1 MGINAY
7 YNFKNPIRHF
17 LNIDNVIFQPNINE
31 LHLEE
36 ISWTEPINF
45 RVWKNENKYRVLKM
59 PNLLNFYYAF
69 NKFKSYDSFNDTS
82 TFDSRKR
89 LVPNT
94 ITGDFATGVYDE
106 QLEKD
111 FFLLSVFDNLLKLDI
126 KSYYERIYTHNIK
139 FENNDDER
147 YLSNLNLGN
156 TNGLIMGNYLSLYFA
171 ELFLLNISNDIK
183 ECLSKENIECEF
195 SYFSDDFYF
204 FCNRKDNDIVISIFD
219 KVLEKYNLERKDGE
233 IERWTYLTYNKQN
246 LAERYWKKI
255 ISESK
260 ARFKE
265 DKNENKMY
273 FSNQLVCKRQT
284 IPTF

>member
-1 MGINAY
+1 MGINTY

-17 LNIDNVIFQPNINE
+17 LNIDNIIFQPNINE
-31 LHLEE
+31 LQLED

-59 PNLLNFYYAF
+59 PNLLNFYCAF

-126 KSYYERIYTHNIK
+126 KSYYERIYTHNII
-139 FENNDDER
+139 FENNGDER
-147 YLSNLNLGN
+147 YLSNLN
-156 TNGLIMGNYLSLYFA
+156 
-171 ELFLLNISNDIK
+171 
-183 ECLSKENIECEF
+183 
-195 SYFSDDFYF
+195 
-204 FCNRKDNDIVISIFD
+204 
-219 KVLEKYNLERKDGE
+219 
-233 IERWTYLTYNKQN
+233 
-246 LAERYWKKI
+246 
-255 ISESK
+255 
-260 ARFKE
+260 
-265 DKNENKMY
+265 
-273 FSNQLVCKRQT
+273 
-284 IPTF
+284 